1 MADLLS
7 IGKSGLSASK
17 KSLEVTGHNIS
28 NVNTEGYSRQRVHQ
42 QTNAPA
48 TQSGLIMGTG
58 TRIKSINRVHDP
70 YIEKRLQK
78 STSDKNYFE
87 QRAEQLGMV
96 ENIFN
101 EIDNEGLNQL
111 MNKFFNSFR
120 ELANQPENET
130 IRSVVRD
137 TANVVVR
144 DVRRIRETIDEISRG
159 VDQKLQVEIEDIN
172 SLVKNISQLNKKI
185 AALEASGDE
194 TGDLRDQR
202 DLAIRELSKSFQIT
216 SYVDEKGNFVVN
228 AKNVGTLIAGGEYQ
242 ELAAANTSK
251 EAGGSGLDGS
261 VEVFFKSRPSN
272 PLGAKFTGGNI
283 SALLKVRNE
292 DIRTLR
298 ENLNYLSFNF
308 INTVNAIHSKG
319 FVNRQVEV
327 DAAGNP
333 LPFDKKGPVTG
344 INFFKPIDSLE
355 DASLMIDLSDE
366 VKTDL
371 SNIVTAI
378 QPNSPG
384 DNRIAL
390 AIANVQKE
398 RILGDGEATME
409 EFYLQLIGNVG
420 IETAKAKFDHEQAEG
435 LYAQAVS
442 LRERTSG
449 VSIDEETANM
459 VRYQHAY
466 DASAK
471 IMQTANEMFET
482 VLNIKR

>member
-42 QTNAPA
+42 QTNVPA
-48 TQSGLIMGTG
+48 TQSGLITGTG

-78 STSDKNYFE
+78 STSDKHYFE
-87 QRAEQLGMV
+87 QRADQLGLV

-144 DVRRIRETIDEISRG
+144 DVRRIRDTIDEISRG
-159 VDQKLQVEIEDIN
+159 ADQKLEIEIEDIN
-172 SLVKNISQLNKKI
+172 SIIKNVAHLNKKI

-202 DLAIRELSKSFQIT
+202 DQAIRELSKSFQVT
-216 SYVDEKGNFVVN
+216 TYVDGKNNFVVN
-228 AKNVGTLIAGGEYQ
+228 AKNVGTLVAAAEYQ

-251 EAGGSGLDGS
+251 EQGGSGLDGS

-272 PLGAKFTGGNI
+272 PLGSKFVGGNV

-292 DIRTLR
+292 DIKSLR
-298 ENLNYLSFNF
+298 DNLDYLAYNF
-308 INTVNAIHSKG
+308 INTVNAIHSRG
-319 FVNRQVEV
+319 FVNRGVEL
-327 DAAGNP
+327 DSAGNP

-344 INFFKPIDSLE
+344 INFFKAPTSKE
-355 DASLMIDLSDE
+355 DASLNIDLSDE
-366 VKTDL
+366 VKADL
-371 SNIVTAI
+371 SNITTGLNA
-378 QPNSPG
+378 NSPG

-390 AIANVQKE
+390 AIAGIQNE
-398 RILGDGEATME
+398 RILGEGETTME

-420 IETAKAKFDHEQAEG
+420 IETAKAKFDGEQAVG
-435 LYAQAVS
+435 LHAQAVS

-471 IMQTANEMFET
+471 IMQTANEMFDT